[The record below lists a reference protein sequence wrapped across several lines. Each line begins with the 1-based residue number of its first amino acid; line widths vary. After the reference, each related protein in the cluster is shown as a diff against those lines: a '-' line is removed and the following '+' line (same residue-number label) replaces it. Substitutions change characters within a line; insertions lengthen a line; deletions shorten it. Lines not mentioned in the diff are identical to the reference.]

1 MNKLKNINSQ
11 AELEQLIER
20 YFEGDTSIQEE
31 HMLRQTLADCPWS
44 SEAID
49 EARFTMGYFTAHK
62 QQRRKAT
69 TASNRYLI
77 TGIAASI
84 ALLLTVGAGLLWHN
98 QQPENVCVAYVN
110 GKTIHNEQEIYNLIQ
125 NDLDEMGNATQSP
138 EEQLSS
144 LGADIEFDI

>member
-11 AELEQLIER
+11 AELEQLIEH
-20 YFEGDTSIQEE
+20 YFEGNTSLQEE
-31 HMLRQTLADCPWS
+31 RVLRQTLVDCPWS

-62 QQRRKAT
+62 HQRRKAT

-77 TGIAASI
+77 PGIAASI

-125 NDLDEMGNATQSP
+125 NDLDEMGNAAQSP